1 MLQAAQKQTITAPT
15 PVNCGLSRDEL
26 IHHLRVK
33 PETVD
38 GWLNG
43 TLRRPPYFDLAVKA
57 AKIGL
62 HPISPALVYKYHPRL
77 GVEEQRAR
85 FWRDNNQVPA
95 PARMAVSWIIHSD
108 VTGRT

>member
-1 MLQAAQKQTITAPT
+1 MLQAAQKQTISVPAS
-15 PVNCGLSRDEL
+15 VNLGLSRDEL

-33 PETVD
+33 PETID
-38 GWLNG
+38 GWLSG

-62 HPISPALVYKYHPRL
+62 HPISAALVYSYYPQL

-85 FWRDNNQVPA
+85 FWRDNGQTPV
-95 PARMAVSWIIHSD
+95 PARMAVAWLIHSA
-108 VTGRT
+108 VTGRR

>member
-1 MLQAAQKQTITAPT
+1 MNAARAAFSTPAPSSSLI
-15 PVNCGLSRDEL
+15 GLSRDEL

-38 GWLNG
+38 GWLSG
-43 TLRRPPYFDLAVKA
+43 ALKRPPYFDLAVKA

-62 HPISPALVYKYHPRL
+62 HPISATLVYNYHKEL

-85 FWRDNNQVPA
+85 FWRDTGQVPA
-95 PARMAVSWIIHSD
+95 PARMAVAWVIHSR

>member
-1 MLQAAQKQTITAPT
+1 MPSAAPAS
-15 PVNCGLSRDEL
+15 VVLGLTRDEL

-38 GWLNG
+38 GWLAG
-43 TLRRPPYFDLAVKA
+43 TLKRPPYFDLAVKA

-62 HPISPALVYKYHPRL
+62 HPISAALVPKYYKEL
-77 GVEEQRAR
+77 GVEIERVK
-85 FWRDNNQVPA
+85 FWQNTGQTPV
-95 PARMAVSWIIHSD
+95 PARMAVAWIIHSR